1 MENQE
6 EIEELY
12 KKRIEESDKQF
23 LEEIRN
29 PKKKLSS
36 GEIEKN
42 YKENLNLIKQEYEKR
57 YALYFQEQKNSTI
70 KNKKNNQIKKEKGE
84 RFIVKP
90 LDLKLTKKER
100 FFMKWEIFWFKL
112 RTKRILR
119 RKIPDSWK
127 IFYLRIKIKIRE
139 FFILRKNLAEKNYQ
153 KTKTKLIIAAADL
166 KNKIFKISKE
176 VFDKLKKILIFL
188 LEKIKSIKRK
198 KTEENDKKE
207 KSPEEEIAQKVL
219 KNQDKS

>member
-6 EIEELY
+6 EIEEIY

-29 PKKKLSS
+29 PQKKLSS

-42 YKENLNLIKQEYEKR
+42 YKENLNLIKQEYEKK

-70 KNKKNNQIKKEKGE
+70 KNKKNNQIKKEKGK

-112 RTKRILR
+112 KTKRILR

-127 IFYLRIKIKIRE
+127 IFYLRIKIKTRE

-153 KTKTKLIIAAADL
+153 KTKTKLIILAVDL
-166 KNKIFKISKE
+166 KNKTVEISKE
-176 VFDKLKKILIFL
+176 AFHKFKEISIFL
-188 LEKIKSIKRK
+188 LEKIKSIKGR
-198 KTEENDKKE
+198 KTEEGDKKD
-207 KSPEEEIAQKVL
+207 KFSEEEIAQKIL